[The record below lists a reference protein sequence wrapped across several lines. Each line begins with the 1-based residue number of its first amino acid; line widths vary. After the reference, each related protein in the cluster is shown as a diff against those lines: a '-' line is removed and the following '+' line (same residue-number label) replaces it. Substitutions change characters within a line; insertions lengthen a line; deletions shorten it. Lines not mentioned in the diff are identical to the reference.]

1 MDIAFMALDLYGYVH
16 RGAVVSKIS
25 IKSKHRKLTK
35 RMTDKQLN
43 DRKIKIANRK
53 LARKEAE

>member
-1 MDIAFMALDLYGYVH
+1 MALDLYGYVH

-35 RMTDKQLN
+35 RMTDKQLTA
-43 DRKIKIANRK
+43 RKIKIANRK